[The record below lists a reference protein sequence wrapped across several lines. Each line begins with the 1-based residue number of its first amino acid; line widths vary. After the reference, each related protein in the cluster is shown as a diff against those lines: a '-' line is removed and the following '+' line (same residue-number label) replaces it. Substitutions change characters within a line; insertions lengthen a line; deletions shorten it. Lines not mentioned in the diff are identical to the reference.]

1 MDNGHI
7 QEEQEEQEED
17 INENEEPGTP
27 TGPPPEQL
35 SEHIHTFTLPLG
47 LLQGLMMNSPMD
59 TLNSPMDTLN
69 SPMDLLQPPLEV
81 SSAIPIPHMFS
92 QHGSLEE
99 QITNQ
104 SFHEQKKYKQVAEK
118 DFINSLSVQKVT
130 PGMVEKKV
138 TCGICLDELQLD
150 EDIIELPCKDKHYFH
165 IKKEECPGIYPWL
178 KENNT
183 CPLCRHEFP
192 SEEKEV
198 EQEEISHEPIEPQ
211 VMPSIND
218 IRRLVHRVI
227 DEEEDRR
234 LQEALYASLHK

>member
-7 QEEQEEQEED
+7 EEEINEELEGQLEQEAQLEQEEQEE
-17 INENEEPGTP
+17 EQEEPEQ
-27 TGPPPEQL
+27 PEQ
-35 SEHIHTFTLPLG
+35 IQTFTLPLG
-47 LLQGLMMNSPMD
+47 FLQGLMMNTPI
-59 TLNSPMDTLN
+59 
-69 SPMDLLQPPLEV
+69 DLSPPLEV
-81 SSAIPIPHMFS
+81 SSAIPIFS

-99 QITNQ
+99 HITNQ
-104 SFHEQKKYKQVAEK
+104 SFHEQTKYKQVAEK

-130 PGMVEKKV
+130 PEMVEEKI

-192 SEEKEV
+192 SEEKEI
-198 EQEEISHEPIEPQ
+198 EQEEISHEPSEPL

-218 IRRLVHRVI
+218 IRRIVHRAI
-227 DEEEDRR
+227 DDEEERMV
-234 LQEALYASLHK
+234 QEALYASLT

>member
-7 QEEQEEQEED
+7 EEE
-17 INENEEPGTP
+17 INEELEEEHEEPGTP
-27 TGPPPEQL
+27 TGPPPEQ
-35 SEHIHTFTLPLG
+35 SPEHIHTFTLPLG
-47 LLQGLMMNSPMD
+47 LLQGLMM
-59 TLNSPMDTLN
+59 N

>member
-7 QEEQEEQEED
+7 EEE
-17 INENEEPGTP
+17 INEELEEEHEEPGTP
-27 TGPPPEQL
+27 TGPPPEQ
-35 SEHIHTFTLPLG
+35 SPEQIQTFTLPLG
-47 LLQGLMMNSPMD
+47 LLQGLMMNSPI
-59 TLNSPMDTLN
+59 
-69 SPMDLLQPPLEV
+69 DLAQPPLEV
-81 SSAIPIPHMFS
+81 SSAIPIPPFLS

-104 SFHEQKKYKQVAEK
+104 SFHEQKKYKQVAAK
-118 DFINSLSVQKVT
+118 DFINSLSVQKVS
-130 PGMVEKKV
+130 PEMVEEKI
-138 TCGICLDELQLD
+138 TCGICLDELQID

-192 SEEKEV
+192 SEEKEI
-198 EQEEISHEPIEPQ
+198 EQEEVSHGPVEPL

-218 IRRLVHRVI
+218 IRRIVHQVI
-227 DEEEDRR
+227 DDEEERMV
-234 LQEALYASLHK
+234 QEALYASLT